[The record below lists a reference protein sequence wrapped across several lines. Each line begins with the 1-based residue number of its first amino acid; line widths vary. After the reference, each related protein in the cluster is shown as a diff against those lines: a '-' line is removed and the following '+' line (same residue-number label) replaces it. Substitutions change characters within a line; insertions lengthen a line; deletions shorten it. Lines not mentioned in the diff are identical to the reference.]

1 MICWG
6 SIACLHATV
15 KNYHQLMTLRFF
27 LGFFEAGFFPGVVYF
42 LTLFYKKN
50 EMATRIALFWGSTV
64 AAHAYGKL
72 ALWVHDRNLNGKCM
86 FLNVYSWCIGIW
98 HFTAER
104 QWRFNRMAVVIFD

>member
-6 SIACLHATV
+6 TIACLHAFV

-64 AAHAYGKL
+64 AAHAYGTCL
-72 ALWVHDRNLNGKCM
+72 YLLYTHN
-86 FLNVYSWCIGIW
+86 FINVS
-98 HFTAER
+98 
-104 QWRFNRMAVVIFD
+104 

>member
-1 MICWG
+1 
-6 SIACLHATV
+6 
-15 KNYHQLMTLRFF
+15 MTLRFF

-72 ALWVHDRNLNGKCM
+72 ALLDHDGNVDGKRICIAGVLAYGILQLRGNGGLTGWQWL
-86 FLNVYSWCIGIW
+86 FLIEGIP
-98 HFTAER
+98 TVVV
-104 QWRFNRMAVVIFD
+104 AVVAL